1 MNLTRIFK
9 CLGDAHIRRVGIV
22 MTLERN
28 MCHDICNL
36 KPILTIRLTLLL
48 SHLELVKCCLDI
60 PKVVA
65 YRL

>member
-28 MCHDICNL
+28 ICLGIRNL
-36 KPILTIRLTLLL
+36 KPILTFLL